1 MNRFRQLWDYLRSS
15 FWFLPSLMVAGS
27 FVLAGAL
34 IEMNSDGIDE
44 WFAQWPRLF
53 GAGAEGAR
61 GMMSTV
67 ANETMLTIDRLFP
80 GRLGQGPID
89 DDDQP
94 AILPLPGRYSKSVPA
109 IGEGRNDSHMGTII
123 ANRRL
128 GTGDEGNSN
137 DEKHGSTRWTE

>member
-1 MNRFRQLWDYLRSS
+1 
-15 FWFLPSLMVAGS
+15 MVAGS

-94 AILPLPGRYSKSVPA
+94 AILPLTGRCSKSVPA

-128 GTGDEGNSN
+128 GTGG
-137 DEKHGSTRWTE
+137 